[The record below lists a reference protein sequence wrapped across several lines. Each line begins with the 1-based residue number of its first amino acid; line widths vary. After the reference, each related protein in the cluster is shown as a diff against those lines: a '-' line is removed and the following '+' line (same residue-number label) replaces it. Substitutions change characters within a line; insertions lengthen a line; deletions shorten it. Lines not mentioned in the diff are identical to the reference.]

1 MKKHTFIILL
11 LLIST
16 LALAQKKEKI
26 KGSKTVMIEKKEIGD
41 FEAIEVSDNV
51 SIYLEKGEKNE
62 LKIEADENLHGII
75 KIDLTDKTLRINTSK
90 TASNFKKL
98 IVRITYS
105 NALKSITSKNESVIN
120 AIAEIQLT
128 DIAVKSFDDSKLFLN
143 VNAKNFTLQS
153 DHNSKVEL
161 NVKSEKATIELSK
174 NANLK
179 ALITATDLKFDMYQ
193 KSTANL
199 EGDATNANIRL
210 DNNSKLIGNNFVITN
225 AQLLAESYSN
235 CSLTV
240 NITINI
246 DATGNADMKLY
257 GDPKIE
263 IKRFAENAILS
274 KKQIQ

>member
-1 MKKHTFIILL
+1 MLL
-11 LLIST
+11 FLVCTVAS
-16 LALAQKKEKI
+16 AQQKKEKI

-41 FEAIEVSDNV
+41 FEAIEVSNNIT
-51 SIYLEKGEKNE
+51 IYLEKGEKNE
-62 LKIEADENLHGII
+62 LQIEADENLHDIV

-90 TASNFKKL
+90 TASNYKKL
-98 IVRITYS
+98 IVRITYT

-120 AIAEIQLT
+120 AIAEIQLN

-143 VNAKNFTLQS
+143 VNANNFTLQS
-153 DHNSKVEL
+153 DNDSTVEL
-161 NVKSEKATIELSK
+161 NLKSEKATIALSK

-193 KSTANL
+193 KATANL

-210 DNNSKLIGNNFVITN
+210 DNNSKLIGNNLVITN
-225 AQLLAESYSN
+225 AQLLAASYSN
-235 CSLTV
+235 CSLTATI
-240 NITINI
+240 NINI
-246 DATGNADMKLY
+246 DATGNAVIKLY

-274 KKQIQ
+274 KKQKE

>member
-1 MKKHTFIILL
+1 MKKDTFIILL

-41 FEAIEVSDNV
+41 FEAIEISDNV
-51 SIYLEKGEKNE
+51 TIYLEKGEKNE
-62 LKIEADENLHGII
+62 LKIEADENLHDII

-98 IVRITYS
+98 IVRITYT

-120 AIAEIQLT
+120 AIAEIQLN

-193 KSTANL
+193 KATATL

-235 CSLTV
+235 CSLTAT
-240 NITINI
+240 ITINI
-246 DATGNADMKLY
+246 DATGNADIKLY

-274 KKQIQ
+274 KKQKQ